1 MKQVGLNFFSRV
13 PFFQSLGFGLRE
25 FLLGAF
31 PTDVI
36 NRYWWMLMPDAMIP
50 DDLNSS
56 SSSSSS
62 SSRTRLPQ
70 LTFANMI
77 ECTTSTRIRPDQ
89 AKPWQ
94 NAPVWWTYCK
104 HWIKVH
110 EKIWKIW
117 KKYPLPDPISVCD
130 GFHIAVSQG
139 FVCFFW
145 SIRCDV
151 AHSGQMDA
159 TWQQHCLHHGSTH
172 THTLGYTPKG
182 RMKWDDMKS
191 CHVMSPCHVGKGCLW
206 LSHQAMSE
214 VRSSQVRVQLSSLAS
229 SLAIHRWWEGWP
241 PADTLWF
248 SSFHTHQAAGA
259 GFCEPAKR
267 SSM

>member
-110 EKIWKIW
+110 EKNMKNM
-117 KKYPLPDPISVCD
+117 KKLSPPRSDFCLRW
-130 GFHIAVSQG
+130 VSHCCQPG
-139 FVCFFW
+139 LCLFF
-145 SIRCDV
+145 
-151 AHSGQMDA
+151 
-159 TWQQHCLHHGSTH
+159 L
-172 THTLGYTPKG
+172 
-182 RMKWDDMKS
+182 
-191 CHVMSPCHVGKGCLW
+191 
-206 LSHQAMSE
+206 
-214 VRSSQVRVQLSSLAS
+214 
-229 SLAIHRWWEGWP
+229 IH
-241 PADTLWF
+241 
-248 SSFHTHQAAGA
+248 
-259 GFCEPAKR
+259 
-267 SSM
+267 